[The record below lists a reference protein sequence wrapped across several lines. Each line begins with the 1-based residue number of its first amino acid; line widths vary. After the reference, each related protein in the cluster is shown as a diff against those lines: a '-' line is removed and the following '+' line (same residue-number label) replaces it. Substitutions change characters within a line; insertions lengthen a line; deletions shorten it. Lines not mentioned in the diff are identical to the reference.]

1 MSTSTFMT
9 DMYKLGL
16 VSIIIP
22 AYNRRGIILKTIES
36 CFAQTYPAI
45 EVIVCDDG
53 STDDTCAVIEQAILD
68 HPIWDLHL
76 IRQPNAG
83 PSTARNRGLIAS
95 RGEFIQFLDSDD
107 VLVSDKIEKDVT
119 ELRSDPEV
127 GVVYGKVVYVNEYGL
142 PMGTLSGTPLYGADF
157 KNVIAKNC
165 WHTIAPLY
173 RREACL
179 RIGPWATDV
188 RGAEDLEYAARLKTS
203 GIPIKFS
210 DRVAAYALADNADK
224 LSHRGDTPS
233 FAQGQELF
241 VDYTWKHAAE
251 RNCLNHQV
259 NRDLQMW
266 LMNTAMKYALLK
278 DRIGFER
285 CLGKSVTLNGGR
297 VYLKVRLTIL
307 ASKLLGCRN
316 TALLIRWMHRLIAS
330 VRK

>member
-36 CFAQTYPAI
+36 CFAQTYPDI
-45 EVIVCDDG
+45 EVIVVDDG

-142 PMGTLSGTPLYGADF
+142 PMGTLSG
-157 KNVIAKNC
+157 
-165 WHTIAPLY
+165 
-173 RREACL
+173 
-179 RIGPWATDV
+179 
-188 RGAEDLEYAARLKTS
+188 
-203 GIPIKFS
+203 
-210 DRVAAYALADNADK
+210 
-224 LSHRGDTPS
+224 LS
-233 FAQGQELF
+233 
-241 VDYTWKHAAE
+241 
-251 RNCLNHQV
+251 
-259 NRDLQMW
+259 
-266 LMNTAMKYALLK
+266 
-278 DRIGFER
+278 
-285 CLGKSVTLNGGR
+285 
-297 VYLKVRLTIL
+297 
-307 ASKLLGCRN
+307 
-316 TALLIRWMHRLIAS
+316 LIHI
-330 VRK
+330 